1 MIIQY
6 CIKLSLKRFL
16 LYKFNLIKMKSLK
29 RNFLLF
35 SVSILTMLFTSCSKD
50 DDNSSSSYPK
60 QVSITY
66 IVSSTTT
73 SSASLVIYQ
82 NETGGNTDV
91 TNPAL
96 PYTKTFTRT
105 VNKNDVLSLGYG
117 TNTNQTVKLEILI
130 NNSIVKSQTFTSTS
144 GAITYLFQ

>member
-1 MIIQY
+1 METI
-6 CIKLSLKRFL
+6 
-16 LYKFNLIKMKSLK
+16 K

-35 SVSILTMLFTSCSKD
+35 SVSILTMLFTFCSKD

-66 IVSSTTT
+66 AVSSTTAA
-73 SSASLVIYQ
+73 SAALVSYK
-82 NETGGNTDV
+82 NETGVDINV

-96 PYTKTFTRT
+96 SYTKTFTRT

-117 TNTNQTVKLEILI
+117 TNTNQTVKLEILV
-130 NNSIVKSQTFTSTS
+130 NNLSVKSQTFTSTS
-144 GAITYLFQ
+144 GAIIYLFE